1 MALKQRQMAVQEG
14 EPLVPILNL
23 VCMLIPLLLYG
34 AVFVRYSTLDVA
46 NQGPAGPPPTEP
58 SEQLG
63 LTVSIT
69 ERGFHIK
76 VNPAHRL
83 SWMNREDGPQI
94 PKSDDGWNYAALNER
109 LSEVKRA
116 ADRETR
122 IFLVAEDD
130 IPFQV
135 LIRTMDYAR
144 GDDDELFPDVILSR
158 GVV

>member
-1 MALKQRQMAVQEG
+1 MAIKQRPMPIQEG

-34 AVFVRYSTLDVA
+34 AVFVRYNTLDVA
-46 NQGPAGPPPTEP
+46 HQGPAGQPPAEL
-58 SEQLG
+58 SVELG
-63 LTVSIT
+63 MTVKIT
-69 ERGFHIK
+69 ERGFRLQ

-83 SWMNREDGPQI
+83 SWMNRGEGSEI

-109 LSEVKRA
+109 LAEVKRA
-116 ADRETR
+116 EDRETR

-135 LIRTMDYAR
+135 LIRTMDFAR
-144 GDDDELFPDVILSR
+144 GEDDELFPDVILTR